1 MKLSQ
6 ITKSLPDVE
15 RGRDTLVIVNCNNLD
30 SQIRLTNIHL
40 TVMEKENVV
49 NKCNQ
54 GNFHEDLVA
63 ITADRQSAR
72 RRRILFG
79 PAPILIEDT

>member
-15 RGRDTLVIVNCNNLD
+15 RGRDTLVIVKCNNLD

-54 GNFHEDLVA
+54 GIFHEDLVA